1 MGASGKWHIVAESV
15 RGAAHERSGLP
26 NQDAVASFP
35 PLPPPS
41 AACPHPWVSTKCPA
55 LLAVSDGHGSPRC
68 FRSARGAAIAV
79 QTALAETS
87 VFLRKGLKGV
97 PPPSW
102 KKEIEQRL
110 PSRLVRCWRSAV
122 EQDILAS
129 PFTQPELAVVNPE
142 NPYTAYGATLLLAA
156 VERDY
161 AFFLQIGD
169 GDIVVAS
176 GCPPVSREPI
186 EPDSSLIANET
197 HSLCQDKAAALCRF
211 RYLHFSSRADWP
223 SLILLSTDGYSNS
236 FANRAGFLQSA
247 PDLALLAR
255 KTPPADLRRQ
265 LGVWLKETSEGGS
278 GDDVT
283 LGIIYREGATCCD
296 RHACDR

>member
-1 MGASGKWHIVAESV
+1 MVAPSKWRIVAESV
-15 RGAAHERSGLP
+15 RGAAHVRCGLP

-35 PLPPPS
+35 QLPPPS
-41 AACPHPWVSTKCPA
+41 EAFPNPWAATRGAA

-68 FRSARGAAIAV
+68 FRSARGASIAV
-79 QTALAETS
+79 QTAIAETR
-87 VFLRKGLKGV
+87 VFLRKGLKGL
-97 PPPSW
+97 PQPSW

-129 PFTQPELAVVNPE
+129 PFTEPELAAVNPD
-142 NPYTAYGATLLLAA
+142 NPYTAYGATLLLA
-156 VERDY
+156 VIQRHY

-176 GCPPVSREPI
+176 GCPPVSHEPI
-186 EPDSSLIANET
+186 EPDSTLIANET

-211 RYLHFSSRADWP
+211 RYLHFSSRTDWP
-223 SLILLSTDGYSNS
+223 SLILLCTDGYSNS
-236 FANRAGFLQSA
+236 FADRAGFLKAA
-247 PDLALLAR
+247 PDLILLAR

-283 LGIIYREGATCCD
+283 LGIIYREGDACCD
-296 RHACDR
+296 GDACGR